1 MVPVRPGPGY
11 SGFPTLDPGTRDL
24 ERAHRTAFWTADPGS
39 WSSRELALSTSR
51 SSETPGDRPSST
63 VSPVPCFPHPG
74 LPIQDLRFSRFSNEN
89 WLPDC
94 RSWIYDFRMKIG
106 GEEAEGSYSK
116 IYQNWPAY
124 VLFPST
130 PDCDRQE
137 TTYADGCRM
146 RTAQVHREALSGTSG
161 RRGCTRRAS
170 ARRAPWGRCPAA

>member
-63 VSPVPCFPHPG
+63 VSPVPCLPHPG
-74 LPIQDLRFSRFSNEN
+74 LRIQDLRFSRFSNEN

-94 RSWIYDFRMKIG
+94 RSRIYDFRMKIG
-106 GEEAEGSYSK
+106 GEEAEGSYSNGRD
-116 IYQNWPAY
+116 IA
-124 VLFPST
+124 
-130 PDCDRQE
+130 
-137 TTYADGCRM
+137 
-146 RTAQVHREALSGTSG
+146 TSLG
-161 RRGCTRRAS
+161 G
-170 ARRAPWGRCPAA
+170 

>member
-94 RSWIYDFRMKIG
+94 RSRIYDFRMKIG
-106 GEEAEGSYSK
+106 GEEAEGSGYSK
-116 IYQNWPAY
+116 GIWPQATKKSRLRLA
-124 VLFPST
+124 V
-130 PDCDRQE
+130 
-137 TTYADGCRM
+137 
-146 RTAQVHREALSGTSG
+146 
-161 RRGCTRRAS
+161 S
-170 ARRAPWGRCPAA
+170 ATDT

>member
-74 LPIQDLRFSRFSNEN
+74 LPIQDLRFSRVFERKLAPGLPIQDLRFSNEN
-89 WLPDC
+89 W
-94 RSWIYDFRMKIG
+94 RG
-106 GEEAEGSYSK
+106 GGGGK
-116 IYQNWPAY
+116 R
-124 VLFPST
+124 L
-130 PDCDRQE
+130 
-137 TTYADGCRM
+137 
-146 RTAQVHREALSGTSG
+146 
-161 RRGCTRRAS
+161 
-170 ARRAPWGRCPAA
+170 